1 MLAHE
6 EKNLLRDKCHQ
17 RRGRWLWY
25 RSVSWVLCWV
35 LSRVLKFQLASW
47 GSWFEAIQGDTA
59 PTPASPGKRCR
70 CWLIKVF
77 IMIMIVAQLIMN
89 VKILWMEKMGRRSQ
103 PLLWDTSV
111 LAEFFS
117 SALFSMI
124 HLSLAYR
131 GKQRPP
137 GVENPEGK
145 GVLKKDIVSKNMTH
159 CRFWCW
165 SFHLD
170 HCLYCHLFGDLAPD
184 K

>member
-1 MLAHE
+1 MPADE

-59 PTPASPGKRCR
+59 PTPTSPGKRFR
-70 CWLIKVF
+70 CWLIKVH
-77 IMIMIVAQLIMN
+77 IIIMIVAQLIMN

-111 LAEFFS
+111 LAENLFQ
-117 SALFSMI
+117 LFSQWFI
-124 HLSLAYR
+124 YLWLTE
-131 GKQRPP
+131 
-137 GVENPEGK
+137 VNK
-145 GVLKKDIVSKNMTH
+145 GHQGLKILRARASWKK
-159 CRFWCW
+159 R
-165 SFHLD
+165 
-170 HCLYCHLFGDLAPD
+170 
-184 K
+184 